1 MKTLSGFESAAALL
15 PGEWRAEAMALP
27 ERIKDTAEEFRLR
40 AGRQA
45 TVLTRE
51 GERPLSERTVTARD
65 LASLLESAT
74 RASAHTAMEN
84 VASGFVTVRGGC
96 RVGLCGVVSEEAGRV
111 LTLRRLSGAALRIPR
126 QVPGCADGVLAELTR
141 RGFRD
146 TLIVSP
152 PGMGKTTLLRE
163 LVRRLSET
171 HRVSLL
177 DERGEVAG
185 VWNGVPEFDVGAHTD
200 VLTGADKRSG
210 AAMLLRSM
218 NPEILAMDEITARSD
233 LEAVRSGAACGVR
246 ILATAHA
253 YTLADMPRREL
264 YREILAMGVFE
275 RVVEISA
282 DSAGRRYAVR
292 EVGA

>member
-1 MKTLSGFESAAALL
+1 M
-15 PGEWRAEAMALP
+15 
-27 ERIKDTAEEFRLR
+27 
-40 AGRQA
+40 
-45 TVLTRE
+45 
-51 GERPLSERTVTARD
+51 
-65 LASLLESAT
+65 
-74 RASAHTAMEN
+74 
-84 VASGFVTVRGGC
+84 
-96 RVGLCGVVSEEAGRV
+96 
-111 LTLRRLSGAALRIPR
+111 
-126 QVPGCADGVLAELTR
+126 LAELTR

-185 VWNGVPEFDVGAHTD
+185 VWDGVPEFDVGSPTD

-233 LEAVRSGAACGVR
+233 LEAVRSASACGVR

-253 YTLADMPRREL
+253 FTLADMPRREL

>member
-111 LTLRRLSGAALRIPR
+111 LTLRRLTGAALRIPR
-126 QVPGCADGVLAELTR
+126 QVPGCADGVFAELTR

-185 VWNGVPEFDVGAHTD
+185 VWDGEPEFDVGAHTD

-233 LEAVRSGAACGVR
+233 LEAVRSASACGVR

-264 YREILAMGVFE
+264 YREILSMGVFE

>member
-15 PGEWRAEAMALP
+15 PGEWRAEAMSLP

-126 QVPGCADGVLAELTR
+126 QVPGCADGVFAELTR

-185 VWNGVPEFDVGAHTD
+185 VWDGVPEFDVGAHTD

-264 YREILAMGVFE
+264 YREILTMGVFE